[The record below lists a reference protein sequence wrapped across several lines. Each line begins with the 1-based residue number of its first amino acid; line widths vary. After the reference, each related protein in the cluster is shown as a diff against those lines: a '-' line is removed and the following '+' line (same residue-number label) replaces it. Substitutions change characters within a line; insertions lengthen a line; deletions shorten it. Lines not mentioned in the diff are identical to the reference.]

1 MHLFAD
7 PSAGTLQA
15 AEGGAAGGN
24 LMFLLIAVVFIVL
37 FLVLPARRQKKMR
50 QEMQRKQEAMG
61 PGTPVMTQF
70 GLYGTIASVDR
81 DNATA
86 MLEVSPGTTVK
97 VHLQT
102 VTTILDE
109 NGNVPGSP
117 QAAAAGARP
126 EQEVTGHNDAEG
138 TGQQQVRGGTTVN
151 GETVDPEDPRG
162 TDR

>member
-81 DNATA
+81 DTPPRCSR
-86 MLEVSPGTTVK
+86 SPRA
-97 VHLQT
+97 
-102 VTTILDE
+102 
-109 NGNVPGSP
+109 PP
-117 QAAAAGARP
+117 
-126 EQEVTGHNDAEG
+126 
-138 TGQQQVRGGTTVN
+138 
-151 GETVDPEDPRG
+151 
-162 TDR
+162 